1 MFNQTYLILKF
12 FLPQAI
18 DCYKKNI
25 RFYFH
30 TALIMSVF
38 YLLTI
43 MNPLNNILFLLASQ
57 LFFVGI
63 ELGLIKVTFDL
74 LQERKNPSEEG
85 IEYKRFWREL
95 FSYYYLLPYWLA
107 GAFFK
112 TILIILCLLPW
123 LGTLDFDALS
133 SFISANSLNA
143 QNVADSLGS
152 IYFLIGVFL
161 SIIILSKLYFFDFF
175 LIKTNK
181 AISSIFYSI
190 KISEG
195 RTVIVVLLFILYYML
210 FIIGTVFFSLIV
222 GPLALIFGMSL
233 KQLGIIFTCL
243 WYQSLINQGKGV

>member
-74 LQERKNPSEEG
+74 LQERKNPSEE
-85 IEYKRFWREL
+85 
-95 FSYYYLLPYWLA
+95 
-107 GAFFK
+107 
-112 TILIILCLLPW
+112 
-123 LGTLDFDALS
+123 
-133 SFISANSLNA
+133 
-143 QNVADSLGS
+143 
-152 IYFLIGVFL
+152 
-161 SIIILSKLYFFDFF
+161 
-175 LIKTNK
+175 
-181 AISSIFYSI
+181 
-190 KISEG
+190 
-195 RTVIVVLLFILYYML
+195 
-210 FIIGTVFFSLIV
+210 
-222 GPLALIFGMSL
+222 
-233 KQLGIIFTCL
+233 
-243 WYQSLINQGKGV
+243 